1 MAREEFST
9 SYKVPV
15 TPRAFDAI
23 QNVDV
28 DSLAAL
34 PEWELRPLLPCLVRM
49 ALCSPLDQRKDWA
62 QKKKTVLKILSGIE
76 LVNSLVALL
85 SIDFH
90 ALELDV
96 KKEQQLRLKLG
107 AHSGDSILISSL
119 QNSLA
124 LEFER
129 SDAARK
135 LRLVL
140 SELLAFIA
148 QVKDNRTELGT
159 KTSDL
164 FDNDVYLDEVADV
177 MCIAHAE
184 LPGILHIQDIA
195 ETLIHLR
202 NGPDLLCRLI
212 ANAPD
217 SFSEVCLAL
226 ISNGDKQDEDSAS
239 GCVRMQALHLLCRM
253 NPAQALVV
261 RAKAVEMCRMP
272 GLAVLLSLDHCRSA
286 EQQQGQ
292 QQGVG
297 GGTESDGGDLV
308 AFVSGLLLGSD
319 DKVRSWLAQYVR
331 SCQKKGESGRGST
344 LQLLREELLSR
355 LQRLLLSS
363 LEQQHDLPDCRVVQ
377 ANALLRLCCA
387 LRGIAALKFTED
399 EVVVLVQ
406 LLTSHPPPSA
416 AGIRFVSLGLCML
429 LACPSLVSSQEHE
442 RQAVQWIRW
451 LMREESYFGR
461 TSGVSAS
468 FGEMLLLMAIH
479 FHSNQLT
486 PIADLVCSTLGMK
499 IPIRPNSLAKMKTI
513 FTQELFTDQ
522 VVTAHAVKVAV
533 TPNLNANTAG
543 FLPVHCIYQLLKS
556 RAFTKHKVRIKDW
569 VFKQIC
575 ASRAPLHPILP
586 ALVEVYVN
594 SVIVPSCKSPTAHEM
609 TNEPLSEEE
618 IASVFGTALQDGT
631 APDGT
636 TDTQGGGSREDSGD
650 MTAPQLLLL
659 YYLLL
664 YEDTRLNNM
673 KAIVASGRK
682 VKRYGAELMSQLPVR
697 YLVMRAQR
705 EERFAGL
712 FPPLLRLLA
721 THHPHLC
728 MVDDWLRGEGATAT
742 TALPHRRFGHRQ
754 GGPRA
759 PCTVPSLTQAFTR
772 LHKCPIDLLSQLDR
786 LNTLPLPQLWPYAQP
801 LVSNLPLLL
810 EEGSPRQVMERAKQ
824 VWWRLNEVFPRRLWV
839 LTANALRLP
848 CRVRPLTLDD
858 LILDPLHVL
867 RCDTRVFRCAPMLEL
882 VLHMLRALL
891 AASRTHL
898 SHHQL
903 EHPIMQAPP
912 PPPLPPPL
920 ASAVTV
926 PGGGGTSAPVGGG
939 DKGGCCEAEKDR
951 EELRL
956 ALVAAQESAAVQI
969 LLECCLPTEGEKGSK
984 DGFLSDLREVRTLV
998 CTHLHQMF
1006 IADPNLVRLV
1016 HFQGYPS
1023 ELLPV
1028 SVSLIPS
1035 MHICLDFIPELL
1047 SQPHLDKQVFAI
1059 ELASYLCLQYSIAK
1073 SLSIARLCIN
1083 VTHTLLGVLPSYQRP
1098 LLFLPALPALV
1109 RMCRAFPPL
1118 AEDVAVLL
1126 MQLGRVCLSQECTT
1140 APPQLAFSTNQLEK
1154 STTKAEDKAE
1164 SPEGCLPSNS
1174 ALCSAIQKSF
1184 AELCDSA
1191 VLNRTIY

>member
-1 MAREEFST
+1 MAIEDCASNC
-9 SYKVPV
+9 KVPV
-15 TPRAFDAI
+15 TPRAYDAI

-28 DSLAAL
+28 DSLATL

-49 ALCSPLDQRKDWA
+49 ALCSPLDQRKEWG

-107 AHSGDSILISSL
+107 PHSGDSILVTSL

-148 QVKDNRTELGT
+148 QVKDSRSEPGT

-226 ISNGDKQDEDSAS
+226 ISNGDKQDEDTVG
-239 GCVRMQALHLLCRM
+239 GCVRMNALHLLCRM
-253 NPAQALVV
+253 NPAQSLVV
-261 RAKAVEMCRMP
+261 RAKAVELCRMP
-272 GLAVLLSLDHCRSA
+272 GLAVLLSLDHCRS
-286 EQQQGQ
+286 
-292 QQGVG
+292 
-297 GGTESDGGDLV
+297 TEKNDELSSAGDLV

-319 DKVRSWLAQYVR
+319 DKVRTWFAQYVR
-331 SCQKKGESGRGST
+331 SCQKKGESGKGST
-344 LQLLREELLSR
+344 LQALREELLSR
-355 LQRLLLSS
+355 LQGLLLSS
-363 LEQQHDLPDCRVVQ
+363 LEQHDLPDCRAVQ
-377 ANALLRLCCA
+377 ANALLRLFCA

-399 EVVVLVQ
+399 EIVVLMQ

-442 RQAVQWIRW
+442 RQATQWIRW
-451 LMREESYFGR
+451 LMKEESYFGR

-468 FGEMLLLMAIH
+468 FGEMLLLIAIH

-499 IPIRPNSLAKMKTI
+499 IPIRPNSLAKMKSI

-575 ASRAPLHPILP
+575 ASTAPLHPILP

-594 SVIVPSCKSPTAHEM
+594 SVIVPSCKNSAQEM

-618 IASVFGTALQDGT
+618 IASMFGTSLQDGT
-631 APDGT
+631 SPN
-636 TDTQGGGSREDSGD
+636 GGKPGSSPRDDSGD
-650 MTAPQLLLL
+650 MTVPQLLLL

-673 KAIVASGRK
+673 KAIVSSGRK
-682 VKRYGAELMSQLPVR
+682 VKRYGAELLSQLPIR

-705 EERFAGL
+705 EERYAGL

-721 THHPHLC
+721 SHHPHLC
-728 MVDDWLRGEGATAT
+728 MVDDWLRGEGAAAV
-742 TALPHRRFGHRQ
+742 TALPHRRFGPRL
-754 GGPRA
+754 GPRA
-759 PCTVPSLTQAFTR
+759 PCTVPSLAQAFSR
-772 LHKCPIDLLSQLDR
+772 LRKCPIDLMSQLDR
-786 LNTLPLPQLWPYAQP
+786 LNTMPLPHLWPYAQP

-810 EEGSPRQVMERAKQ
+810 EQGCPRQVMERAKQ

-848 CRVRPLTLDD
+848 CRMRPLTLDD

-867 RCDTRVFRCAPMLEL
+867 RCDTRVFRCALVLEL

-903 EHPIMQAPP
+903 EHPILSTPGGAQ
-912 PPPLPPPL
+912 LPPPTVL
-920 ASAVTV
+920 PASTV
-926 PGGGGTSAPVGGG
+926 AGATAAPPGL
-939 DKGGCCEAEKDR
+939 DKGCSEAEKDR

-969 LLECCLPTEGEKGSK
+969 LLECCLPTDAEKSGS
-984 DGFLSDLREVRTLV
+984 DGFLMDLREVRTLV

-1047 SQPHLDKQVFAI
+1047 SQPHLEKQVFAI

-1109 RMCRAFPPL
+1109 RMCQAFPPL

-1126 MQLGRVCLSQECTT
+1126 LQLGRVCLSQECTT
-1140 APPQLAFSTNQLEK
+1140 APPQLGFSANQLEK
-1154 STTKAEDKAE
+1154 SAANVDEKEAL
-1164 SPEGCLPSNS
+1164 EGRVPSNS
-1174 ALCSAIQKSF
+1174 VLCGAIQKSF
-1184 AELCDSA
+1184 ADLCDNA

>member
-1 MAREEFST
+1 MTEVKLNGKPR
-9 SYKVPV
+9 VPV
-15 TPRAFDAI
+15 TPRAYDAI

-28 DSLAAL
+28 DNLAAL

-49 ALCSPLDQRKDWA
+49 ALCSPLDQRRDWA

-148 QVKDNRTELGT
+148 QVKDSRSDPGT
-159 KTSDL
+159 KSSDL
-164 FDNDVYLDEVADV
+164 FDNDVYLDEVSDV

-195 ETLIHLR
+195 ETLIHLK
-202 NGPDLLCRLI
+202 NGPNLLCRLI

-226 ISNGDKQDEDSAS
+226 ISNGDRQDEDTVG
-239 GCVRMQALHLLCRM
+239 GCIRMQALHLLCQM
-253 NPAQALVV
+253 NPAQALIV
-261 RAKAVEMCRMP
+261 RAKAVELCRMP
-272 GLAVLLSLDHCRSA
+272 GLAVLLTLDHC
-286 EQQQGQ
+286 EPD
-292 QQGVG
+292 
-297 GGTESDGGDLV
+297 SDSELAGDLV

-319 DKVRSWLAQYVR
+319 DKVRTWFAQYVR
-331 SCQKKGESGRGST
+331 SCQKVVSSCYFFFLKEKEETLFLHVGHEPEKGHRYAGANSSIDEESVVALASIA
-344 LQLLREELLSR
+344 
-355 LQRLLLSS
+355 
-363 LEQQHDLPDCRVVQ
+363 DLPDCRVVQ
-377 ANALLRLCCA
+377 ANSLLRLFCA
-387 LRGIAALKFTED
+387 LRGIAGLKFTED
-399 EVVVLVQ
+399 EVAVLVQ
-406 LLTSHPPPSA
+406 LATSHPPPSA

-442 RQAVQWIRW
+442 KQATRWIRW

-461 TSGVSAS
+461 TSGVNAS
-468 FGEMLLLMAIH
+468 FGEMLLLIAIH
-479 FHSNQLT
+479 FHGNQLS

-499 IPIRPNSLAKMKTI
+499 IPIRPNSLAKMKAV

-522 VVTAHAVKVAV
+522 ARRVVTAHAVKVAV

-556 RAFTKHKVRIKDW
+556 RAFTKHRW
-569 VFKQIC
+569 VLKQLC
-575 ASRAPLHPILP
+575 ASVPPLHPILP

-594 SVIVPSCKSPTAHEM
+594 SVIVPSCKGSQET

-618 IASVFGTALQDGT
+618 IASVFGCVTSRD
-631 APDGT
+631 
-636 TDTQGGGSREDSGD
+636 DTSGL
-650 MTAPQLLLL
+650 MVPQLLLL

-673 KAIVASGRK
+673 KAIVTSGRK
-682 VKRYGAELMSQLPVR
+682 VKRYGADFLSQLPMR
-697 YLVMRAQR
+697 YLVTTAQR
-705 EERFAGL
+705 DERYAGL

-721 THHPHLC
+721 SHHPHLC
-728 MVDDWLRGEGATAT
+728 MVDDWLRGEGGAVTS
-742 TALPHRRFGHRQ
+742 LPQRRFGPRV
-754 GGPRA
+754 GPRA
-759 PCTVPSLTQAFTR
+759 PCSVQGLSQAFCSLR
-772 LHKCPIDLLSQLDR
+772 KCPIDLMSQLDR
-786 LNTLPLPQLWPYAQP
+786 LNTLPLHQLWPYAQP
-801 LVSNLPLLL
+801 LISHLPLLL
-810 EEGSPRQVMERAKQ
+810 QEGSPRQASHPSPRA

-848 CRVRPLTLDD
+848 CHSRLRPLTLDD
-858 LILDPLHVL
+858 LVLDPLHAL
-867 RCDTRVFRCAPMLEL
+867 RCDKRVFRCAPVLEL

-903 EHPIMQAPP
+903 EHPVAGEKG
-912 PPPLPPPL
+912 
-920 ASAVTV
+920 SA
-926 PGGGGTSAPVGGG
+926 A
-939 DKGGCCEAEKDR
+939 EADKDR
-951 EELRL
+951 EDLRL

-969 LLECCLPTEGEKGSK
+969 LLECCLPTEAEKNAPSSK
-984 DGFLSDLREVRTLV
+984 QRLRARKIRGGTRVTMVPICSVQMKDDGFLTDLREVQTLV
-998 CTHLHQMF
+998 CTHLHQVF
-1006 IADPNLVRLV
+1006 ISDPNLVRLV

-1047 SQPHLDKQVFAI
+1047 SQPHLEKQVFAI

-1073 SLSIARLCIN
+1073 SLSIARLCVN

-1126 MQLGRVCLSQECTT
+1126 LQLGRVCLSQECT
-1140 APPQLAFSTNQLEK
+1140 
-1154 STTKAEDKAE
+1154 
-1164 SPEGCLPSNS
+1164 
-1174 ALCSAIQKSF
+1174 
-1184 AELCDSA
+1184 
-1191 VLNRTIY
+1191 

>member
-1 MAREEFST
+1 MAREDFAS
-9 SYKVPV
+9 SFKVPV
-15 TPRAFDAI
+15 TPRAYDAI

-49 ALCSPLDQRKDWA
+49 ALCSPLDQRKDWG

-107 AHSGDSILISSL
+107 PHSGDSILVSSL

-148 QVKDNRTELGT
+148 QVKDSRTEIGT
-159 KTSDL
+159 KSSDL

-202 NGPDLLCRLI
+202 NGPELLCRLI

-226 ISNGDKQDEDSAS
+226 ISNGDKQDEDTAG
-239 GCVRMQALHLLCRM
+239 GCVRMHALHVLCRM
-253 NPAQALVV
+253 NPAQSLVV
-261 RAKAVEMCRMP
+261 RAKAVELCRMP
-272 GLAVLLSLDHCRSA
+272 GLAVLLSLDHCRST
-286 EQQQGQ
+286 EQND
-292 QQGVG
+292 
-297 GGTESDGGDLV
+297 EFNSAGDLV

-319 DKVRSWLAQYVR
+319 DKVRTWFAQYVR
-331 SCQKKGESGRGST
+331 SCQKKGESGKGST
-344 LQLLREELLSR
+344 LQALREELLSR
-355 LQRLLLSS
+355 LQGLLLTS
-363 LEQQHDLPDCRVVQ
+363 LEQHDLPDCRVVQ
-377 ANALLRLCCA
+377 ANALLRLFCA

-399 EVVVLVQ
+399 EIVVLMQ

-442 RQAVQWIRW
+442 RQATQWIRW
-451 LMREESYFGR
+451 LMKEESYFGR

-468 FGEMLLLMAIH
+468 FGEMLLLIAIH

-499 IPIRPNSLAKMKTI
+499 IPIRPNSLSKMKTI

-575 ASRAPLHPILP
+575 ASTAPLHPILP

-594 SVIVPSCKSPTAHEM
+594 SVIVPSCKSSAQET
-609 TNEPLSEEE
+609 TNEPLSQEE
-618 IASVFGTALQDGT
+618 IASMFGTSLQDGT
-631 APDGT
+631 APN
-636 TDTQGGGSREDSGD
+636 GGKPGSSVRDANGD
-650 MTAPQLLLL
+650 MTVPQLLLL

-673 KAIVASGRK
+673 KAIVSSGRK
-682 VKRYGAELMSQLPVR
+682 VKRYGAELLSQLPIR

-705 EERFAGL
+705 EERYAGL

-721 THHPHLC
+721 SHHPHLC
-728 MVDDWLRGEGATAT
+728 MVDDWLRGESAAAV
-742 TALPHRRFGHRQ
+742 TALPHRRFGPRL
-754 GGPRA
+754 GPRA
-759 PCTVPSLTQAFTR
+759 PCTVPSLAQAFSR
-772 LHKCPIDLLSQLDR
+772 LHKCPIDLMSQLDR
-786 LNTLPLPQLWPYAQP
+786 LNTMPLPQLWPYAQP

-810 EEGSPRQVMERAKQ
+810 ENGCPRQVMERAKQ

-848 CRVRPLTLDD
+848 CRMRPLTLDD
-858 LILDPLHVL
+858 LVLDPLHVL
-867 RCDTRVFRCAPMLEL
+867 RCDTRVFRCAPVLEL

-903 EHPIMQAPP
+903 EHPILSTPSGAAQLPPATTLPTSTVAGATAAPP
-912 PPPLPPPL
+912 GL
-920 ASAVTV
+920 
-926 PGGGGTSAPVGGG
+926 
-939 DKGGCCEAEKDR
+939 DKGCTEAEKDR
-951 EELRL
+951 EELRV

-969 LLECCLPTEGEKGSK
+969 LLECCLPTDSEKSAN
-984 DGFLSDLREVRTLV
+984 DGFLTDLREVRTLV

-1047 SQPHLDKQVFAI
+1047 SQPHLEKQVFAI

-1109 RMCRAFPPL
+1109 RMCQAFPPL

-1126 MQLGRVCLSQECTT
+1126 LQLGRVCLSQECTT
-1140 APPQLAFSTNQLEK
+1140 APPQLGFSANQLEK
-1154 STTKAEDKAE
+1154 SAANVDEKEVL
-1164 SPEGCLPSNS
+1164 EGRVPSNS

-1184 AELCDSA
+1184 ADLCDNA

>member
-1 MAREEFST
+1 MQHIFLQPLTMTKEAFGT
-9 SYKVPV
+9 SLKAPV
-15 TPRAFDAI
+15 TSRAYDAI

-49 ALCSPLDQRKDWA
+49 ALCSPLDQRKEWA

-107 AHSGDSILISSL
+107 GHSGDSILISSL

-148 QVKDNRTELGT
+148 QVKENRSELGT

-226 ISNGDKQDEDSAS
+226 ISNGDKQDEDTIG
-239 GCVRMQALHLLCRM
+239 GCVRMQALHLLCSM
-253 NPAQALVV
+253 NPPQALVV
-261 RAKAVEMCRMP
+261 RAKAVELCRMP
-272 GLAVLLSLDHCRSA
+272 GLAVLLTLDHCHST
-286 EQQQGQ
+286 EQQND
-292 QQGVG
+292 
-297 GGTESDGGDLV
+297 ESNSAGDLV

-319 DKVRSWLAQYVR
+319 DKVRTWFAQYVR
-331 SCQKKGESGRGST
+331 SCQKKGESGKGST
-344 LQLLREELLSR
+344 LQALRKELLSR
-355 LQRLLLSS
+355 LQGLLLSS
-363 LEQQHDLPDCRVVQ
+363 LEQHDLPDCRVVQ
-377 ANALLRLCCA
+377 ANALLRLFCA

-399 EVVVLVQ
+399 EIVVLMQ

-442 RQAVQWIRW
+442 RQATQWIRW
-451 LMREESYFGR
+451 LMKEESYFGR
-461 TSGVSAS
+461 TSGVNAS
-468 FGEMLLLMAIH
+468 FGEMLLLIAIH

-499 IPIRPNSLAKMKTI
+499 IPIRPNSLSKMKTI

-575 ASRAPLHPILP
+575 ASTAPLHPILP

-594 SVIVPSCKSPTAHEM
+594 SVIVPSCKSSSQET

-618 IASVFGTALQDGT
+618 IASMFGTSLRDGT
-631 APDGT
+631 APC
-636 TDTQGGGSREDSGD
+636 DSGRPGSSSKEDTSD
-650 MTAPQLLLL
+650 MTVPQLLLL

-673 KAIVASGRK
+673 KAIVSSGRK
-682 VKRYGAELMSQLPVR
+682 VKRYGADLLSQLPIR

-705 EERFAGL
+705 EERYAGL

-721 THHPHLC
+721 SHHPHLC
-728 MVDDWLRGEGATAT
+728 MVDDWLHGEGAAAV
-742 TALPHRRFGHRQ
+742 TALPHRRFGPRL
-754 GGPRA
+754 GPRA
-759 PCTVPSLTQAFTR
+759 PCTVPSLGQAFTR
-772 LHKCPIDLLSQLDR
+772 LHKCPIDLMSQLDR
-786 LNTLPLPQLWPYAQP
+786 LNTLPLPQLWPYARP
-801 LVSNLPLLL
+801 LVSNLSLLL

-839 LTANALRLP
+839 LTANALRLT

-858 LILDPLHVL
+858 LVLDPLHVL
-867 RCDTRVFRCAPMLEL
+867 RCDTRVFRCAPVLEL

-903 EHPIMQAPP
+903 EHPIVTPPSAPLTL
-912 PPPLPPPL
+912 PPPLPLAPPNSGQ
-920 ASAVTV
+920 AGVV
-926 PGGGGTSAPVGGG
+926 PP
-939 DKGGCCEAEKDR
+939 DKGCSEAEKDR

-969 LLECCLPTEGEKGSK
+969 LLECCLPTDAEKSAS
-984 DGFLSDLREVRTLV
+984 DGFLTNLREVRTLV

-1047 SQPHLDKQVFAI
+1047 SQPHLEKQVFAI

-1109 RMCRAFPPL
+1109 RMCQAFPPL

-1126 MQLGRVCLSQECTT
+1126 LQLGRVCLSQECTT
-1140 APPQLAFSTNQLEK
+1140 APPQLGFSANQLEK
-1154 STTKAEDKAE
+1154 SAASMDD
-1164 SPEGCLPSNS
+1164 SDGPEGRVPSNS

-1184 AELCDSA
+1184 ADLCDNA